1 MIEHRMNKLE
11 EKLEDMQEDVVDSK
25 QALNNI
31 SKDIHIMSQ
40 TSIEMKNA
48 VTKLL
53 ETEVKFQLHAQETR
67 QAQADHAQLIKA
79 LFKRIESVELVA
91 KTVEAD
97 HTVVTRLSSIFWKA
111 LGWTASG
118 FGLVVFLTIL
128 YVANHGGIKQ

>member
-1 MIEHRMNKLE
+1 MIEKRMDKLE
-11 EKLEDMQEDVVDSK
+11 EKIEDIQGDVVDSK

-67 QAQADHAQLIKA
+67 QAQADHAKLISV
-79 LFKRIESVELVA
+79 LFKR
-91 KTVEAD
+91 VEAIELTTKVVDSD
-97 HTVVTRLSSIFWKA
+97 HKIVQKLSEVFWKA
-111 LGWTASG
+111 LGLVAAG
-118 FGLVVFLTIL
+118 FAVIVGAVIL
-128 YVANHGGIKQ
+128 FVAKAGGIG

>member
-1 MIEHRMNKLE
+1 MIEKRIDKLE
-11 EKLEDMQEDVVDSK
+11 EKIEDMQEDVVDSK

-53 ETEVKFQLHAQETR
+53 ETEVKFQLHAQEVR
-67 QAQADHAQLIKA
+67 QAQADHAQLIKS
-79 LFKRIESVELVA
+79 LFKRVEAVELVT

-97 HTVVTRLSSIFWKA
+97 HSVVARLSSIFWKA
-111 LGWTASG
+111 LGWVSAG
-118 FGLVVFLTIL
+118 FALVVALVIL
-128 YVANHGGIKQ
+128 FVAKAGGIG